1 MSPTEFAYGV
11 KTTIDASLD
20 GAHAR
25 LVAALKDEGFGILT
39 EIDIA
44 AAFKEKLGADFRPY
58 RILGACDPP
67 LAHQALGADL
77 DIGLLLPC
85 NLVIYEADEPGKTV
99 VAAIDPVAQLG
110 VTGRD
115 DIKPLANEVRERL
128 ERVLAEI

>member
-1 MSPTEFAYGV
+1 
-11 KTTIDASLD
+11 
-20 GAHAR
+20 
-25 LVAALKDEGFGILT
+25 VAALKDEGFGILT